1 MSKSTLP
8 LRASLEYLRKLAKD
22 RLAVLRQTDPNT
34 QLADALLAVARDH
47 GFSSW
52 RTLKAEVDRR
62 QTAMAS
68 RFFDAIQ
75 KKDVDT
81 VRALLQEDH
90 TLIKA
95 RGPRHNA
102 SALHFAC
109 GDLEMTRVLL
119 DAGADPNDN
128 GDDTRVG
135 VIGWATLIP
144 ARGDDIPMD
153 VVSLLLERGA
163 RHHIFSA
170 MATGDLQAI
179 RALVEQEPEVLEQ
192 RLSTGQD
199 GETPLQFAIARNRL
213 DILDVLIELGADLD
227 ATDSKGETALEF
239 ALLRGHR
246 VAADR
251 LAAAGAR
258 PPKPSPAPAARHV
271 TSRQA
276 SSIQGATLVIGTDNV
291 ARTLDWYTSIG
302 FTEEGRFPT
311 EGPVVFWGRVT
322 LGKAEL
328 TFDVREPPNP
338 RGVSLLITTDRIRD
352 LYEVL
357 KSRALESSDVEFVAT
372 LHEPE
377 HCGLE
382 FRIRDPNG
390 FTLRFLQQDAR

>member
-1 MSKSTLP
+1 MSNSTLP
-8 LRASLEYLRKLAKD
+8 LRASLEYLRKLGKD
-22 RLAVLRQTDPNT
+22 RLAVLRRTDPNA
-34 QLADALLAVARDH
+34 QLADALLLVARDH

-52 RTLKAEVDRR
+52 RALKAEVDRR
-62 QTAMAS
+62 NATIAS
-68 RFFDAIQ
+68 HFFDAIQ
-75 KKDVDT
+75 NGDVSAA
-81 VRALLQEDH
+81 RALLQEDP

-109 GDLEMTRVLL
+109 GNLEMTRLLL
-119 DAGADPNDN
+119 DAGADPNDD

-144 ARGDDIPMD
+144 APGDDVPMD

-170 MATGDLQAI
+170 MATGDLHVI
-179 RALVEQEPEVLEQ
+179 RALVEQQPEALDQ
-192 RLSTGQD
+192 RLSTGYH

-213 DILDVLIELGADLD
+213 DILDVLIELGADLE
-227 ATDSKGETALEF
+227 ATDSKHQTALEF
-239 ALLRGHR
+239 ALLRGNR
-246 VAADR
+246 AAADR
-251 LAAAGAR
+251 LVAVGAQQPKPAR
-258 PPKPSPAPAARHV
+258 PPAV
-271 TSRQA
+271 RQTA
-276 SSIQGATLVIGTDNV
+276 SDFANSVQGATLVIGTEDV
-291 ARTLDWYTSIG
+291 ARALDWYTSIG

-328 TFDVREPPNP
+328 TFDVREQSNP
-338 RGVSLLITTDRIRD
+338 RGVSLLITTDRVRD
-352 LYEVL
+352 LYEAL
-357 KSRALESSDVEFVAT
+357 KSRALESADVEFVET

-390 FTLRFLQQDAR
+390 FTLRFLQEDAK

>member
-1 MSKSTLP
+1 MSRSTLP

-22 RLAVLRQTDPNT
+22 RLAVLRHSDPNA

-52 RTLKAEVDRR
+52 RALKAEVDRR
-62 QTAMAS
+62 QAAVAS

-109 GDLEMTRVLL
+109 RDLEMTRVLL
-119 DAGADPNDN
+119 DAGADPNDD

-144 ARGDDIPMD
+144 ARADDIPTD

-170 MATGDLQAI
+170 MATGDLQTM
-179 RALVEQEPEVLEQ
+179 RALVEQEPDVLER
-192 RLSTGQD
+192 RLTTGHD
-199 GETPLQFAIARNRL
+199 GETPLQFAIAQNRL

-227 ATDSKGETALEF
+227 ATDSKGQTALEF

-246 VAADR
+246 AAADR

-271 TSRQA
+271 TSREA

-291 ARTLDWYTSIG
+291 ARTLDWYKSIG
-302 FTEEGRFPT
+302 FTEEGRFPV

-328 TFDVREPPNP
+328 TFDVREPKNP
-338 RGVSLLITTDRIRD
+338 RGVSLLITTDRVRD

-357 KSRALESSDVEFVAT
+357 KSRALESSDVEFVET

>member
-1 MSKSTLP
+1 MSNSTLP

-22 RLAVLRQTDPNT
+22 RLAVLRRTDPNA
-34 QLADALLAVARDH
+34 QLADALLTVARDH

-52 RTLKAEVDRR
+52 RALKVEIDRR
-62 QTAMAS
+62 KATMTS

-75 KKDVDT
+75 SGNVDS
-81 VRALLQEDH
+81 VRALLQEDPA
-90 TLIKA
+90 LIKA

-109 GDLEMTRVLL
+109 GNLEILRVLL
-119 DAGADPNDN
+119 DAGADPNDD
-128 GDDTRVG
+128 GDDMRVG

-144 ARGDDIPMD
+144 APGDDVPMD

-170 MATGDLQAI
+170 MATGDLEVI
-179 RALVEQEPEVLEQ
+179 RALVEQQPEVLDQ
-192 RLSTGQD
+192 RLSTGHH
-199 GETPLQFAIARNRL
+199 GETPLQFAIARSRL
-213 DILDVLIELGADLD
+213 DILDVLIELGADLE
-227 ATDSKGETALEF
+227 ATDSKGQTALEF
-239 ALLRGHR
+239 ALLRGDR
-246 VAADR
+246 AAADH
-251 LAAAGAR
+251 LVAAGAR
-258 PPKPSPAPAARHV
+258 QPETAPAPEV
-271 TSRQA
+271 RQTASGFA
-276 SSIQGATLVIGTDNV
+276 SSIQSATLVIGTEDV

-328 TFDVREPPNP
+328 TFDVREQTNP
-338 RGVSLLITTDRIRD
+338 RGVSLLITTDRVRE

-357 KSRALESSDVEFVAT
+357 KSRALESADVEFVET

-390 FTLRFLQQDAR
+390 FTLRFLQQ

>member
-1 MSKSTLP
+1 MSNSTLP
-8 LRASLEYLRKLAKD
+8 VRASLEYLRKLAKD
-22 RLAVLRQTDPNT
+22 RLAVLRRTDGNA

-52 RTLKAEVDRR
+52 RALKAEVDRR
-62 QTAMAS
+62 NATNAT

-75 KKDVDT
+75 KGDVES
-81 VRALLQEDH
+81 VRALLQEDPA
-90 TLIKA
+90 LIKA

-109 GDLEMTRVLL
+109 GNLEMARTLL

-128 GDDTRVG
+128 GDDTKVG
-135 VIGWATLIP
+135 VIGWATLFP
-144 ARGDDIPMD
+144 APGDHIPMD

-170 MATGDLQAI
+170 IAAGDLDVI
-179 RALVEQEPEVLEQ
+179 RTVIEQQPDALDQ
-192 RLSTGQD
+192 RLSTGHH
-199 GETPLQFAIARNRL
+199 GERALEFAIARNRL
-213 DILDVLIELGADLD
+213 DILDVLIESGADLE
-227 ATDSKGETALEF
+227 ATDSKGQTALEF
-239 ALLRGHR
+239 ALLRR
-246 VAADR
+246 DRAAADR
-251 LAAAGAR
+251 LVAAGAQ
-258 PPKPSPAPAARHV
+258 PPKPAPAPDLRKD
-271 TSRQA
+271 TSGFA
-276 SSIQGATLVIGTDNV
+276 SSIQGSTIVIGTDNV

-302 FTEEGRFPT
+302 FTEEGRFPA

-328 TFDVREPPNP
+328 TFDVREQFNP
-338 RGVSLLITTDRIRD
+338 RGVTLLITTDRVRD

-357 KSRALESSDVEFVAT
+357 RLRALESADVEFVET

-390 FTLRFLQQDAR
+390 FTLRFLQQ

>member
-1 MSKSTLP
+1 VSNATLP
-8 LRASLEYLRKLAKD
+8 SRASLEYLRKLAKD
-22 RLAVLRQTDPNT
+22 RLAVLRRADPDA
-34 QLADALLAVARDH
+34 QLADALLSVARDH

-52 RTLKAEVDRR
+52 RALKAEVDRR
-62 QTAMAS
+62 NATSAF

-75 KKDVDT
+75 KGDVDT
-81 VRALLQEDH
+81 VRSQLQEEPA
-90 TLIKA
+90 LINA

-109 GDLEMTRVLL
+109 GNREMLRVLL

-128 GDDTRVG
+128 RDDERVG

-144 ARGDDIPMD
+144 EPGAIRMD
-153 VVSLLLERGA
+153 ALSLLLEHGA

-170 MATGDLQAI
+170 IATGDLAVI
-179 RALVEQEPEVLEQ
+179 RAFVEQHPEALDQ
-192 RLSTGQD
+192 RLSTGHH
-199 GETPLQFAIARNRL
+199 GETALEFAITRNRQ
-213 DILDVLIELGADLD
+213 DILDVLIESGADLE
-227 ATDSKGETALEF
+227 ATDSNGQTALEF
-239 ALLRGHR
+239 ALLRGDR
-246 VAADR
+246 AAAAR
-251 LAAAGAR
+251 LVAAGAQQ
-258 PPKPSPAPAARHV
+258 PKPAPAPAVREP
-271 TSRQA
+271 A
-276 SSIQGATLVIGTDNV
+276 SGFAGSITGATVVIGTEDV

-311 EGPVVFWGRVT
+311 DGPVVFWGRVT

-328 TFDVREPPNP
+328 TFDVREQSNP
-338 RGVSLLITTDRIRD
+338 RGVCLLIVTDRVRD

-357 KSRALESSDVEFVAT
+357 KSRALESADVEFVET

-390 FTLRFLQQDAR
+390 FTLRFLQEVK

>member
-1 MSKSTLP
+1 MSNATLP

-22 RLAVLRQTDPNT
+22 RLADLRKTDPRA
-34 QLADALLAVARDH
+34 QLATALLSVAQDH

-52 RTLKAEVDRR
+52 RALKAEVDSRNA
-62 QTAMAS
+62 TSAT

-75 KKDVDT
+75 KGDVDT
-81 VRALLQEDH
+81 VRALLQDDP
-90 TLIKA
+90 TFIKA

-102 SALHFAC
+102 SALHFSC
-109 GDLEMTRVLL
+109 GNLEMTRVLL
-119 DAGADPNDN
+119 DAGADPNDA

-144 ARGDDIPMD
+144 APGDDVPMD

-170 MATGDLQAI
+170 IATGDLDVL
-179 RALVEQEPEVLEQ
+179 RALVEHQPEALDQ
-192 RLSTGQD
+192 RLSTGYH
-199 GETPLQFAIARNRL
+199 GETALQFGIARNRPDVL
-213 DILDVLIELGADLD
+213 DLLIELGADLE
-227 ATDSKGETALEF
+227 ATDSKGQTALEF
-239 ALLRGHR
+239 ALLRGNR
-246 VAADR
+246 AAAAR
-251 LAAAGAR
+251 LVAAGAQQ
-258 PPKPSPAPAARHV
+258 PQPAPAPDV
-271 TSRQA
+271 RQA
-276 SSIQGATLVIGTDNV
+276 ASDFASSVQGATLVIGTED
-291 ARTLDWYTSIG
+291 ARRTLDWYRSIG

-311 EGPVVFWGRVT
+311 NGPVVFWGRVT

-328 TFDVREPPNP
+328 TFDVREQSNP
-338 RGVSLLITTDRIRD
+338 RGVSLLITTDRVRD

-357 KSRALESSDVEFVAT
+357 KSRALESADVEFVET

-390 FTLRFLQQDAR
+390 FTLRFLQESK